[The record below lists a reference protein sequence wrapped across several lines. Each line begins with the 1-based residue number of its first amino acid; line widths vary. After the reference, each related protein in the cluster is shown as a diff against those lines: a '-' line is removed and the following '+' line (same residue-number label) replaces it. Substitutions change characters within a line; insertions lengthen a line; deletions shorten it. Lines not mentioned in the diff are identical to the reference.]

1 MRVPQRA
8 GRGADTKAA
17 SRMSIVRAELRDKLM
32 DEALVL
38 MDKPAKDAT
47 RLPRLLRMI
56 ALLTRA
62 ASQAR
67 AGTVRQHRRRSR
79 SDAACV
85 RRRTMPSGSP
95 LVLRKHL
102 RVLARAGIVRDCKA
116 GRRRLWAFCDVA
128 SVNISTPARAIP

>member
-8 GRGADTKAA
+8 GRGADAITA
-17 SRMSIVRAELRDKLM
+17 SRMRTVRAELRDKLI

-62 ASQAR
+62 AAQAS
-67 AGTVRQHRRRSR
+67 AGTVRQYRRRSR
-79 SDAACV
+79 GDTACV
-85 RRRTMPSGSP
+85 DRGTMPSGSA
-95 LVLRKHL
+95 LG
-102 RVLARAGIVRDCKA
+102 LAIA
-116 GRRRLWAFCDVA
+116 
-128 SVNISTPARAIP
+128 